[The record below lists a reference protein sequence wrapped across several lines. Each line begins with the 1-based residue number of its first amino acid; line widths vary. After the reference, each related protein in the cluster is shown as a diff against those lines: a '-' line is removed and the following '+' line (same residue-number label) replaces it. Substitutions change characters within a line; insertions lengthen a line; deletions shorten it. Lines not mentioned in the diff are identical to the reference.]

1 MVCDPLDVNL
11 RWAAYWSKPRILNE
25 EDLKIALNSLEKFTE
40 FDVENVITYHGG
52 LFTNN
57 PNERIKELR
66 MRAD

>member
-1 MVCDPLDVNL
+1 VEIVNIM
-11 RWAAYWSKPRILNE
+11 KV
-25 EDLKIALNSLEKFTE
+25 LELTPE

-66 MRAD
+66 KRAD